1 MNSDRDG
8 IRGGWATPGDDQ
20 SDAESAVETTGEF
33 TIDYAPP
40 AWYTQNAS
48 GGSGDSDATN
58 DTDATDASD
67 TDADVEEPVDADAPA
82 DADGSARSDDAAVA
96 VPPVPDAVGPAA
108 VPNLPVGGFEPQWAP
123 PAPPLAPAPASPPAP
138 AVPVAGPDNTPSDAA
153 SDEADSASGD
163 LESGATMRF
172 SAAAV
177 KREIAERTGAEV
189 AEAEDTAPAAPAPD
203 LVPASATASASATS
217 SAPGSASAE
226 VASEGESDGEV
237 EDVDVADRNPRA
249 ESADGPDAEAPHGD
263 EEGDAGETATEG
275 AADADLPVP
284 VEPVATE
291 PEAVEPEPVIPAQP
305 VGPPAPAIDPVL
317 AYQSLE
323 AGVHR
328 IGASDAPVAGDAP
341 RDDAQVPSPEAEFTD
356 APGGT
361 PAETPEAAD
370 VVAAHPAADEHAAP
384 GEVPADD
391 DVRDAVPA
399 DALTGGEPQA
409 GTPTA
414 GEPQD
419 APPAWAPP
427 PLPQTGLPPLPPAYQ
442 PAAPAPAAQWPA
454 STAPAQAPGP
464 GQVPPQAPI
473 PPYVPGP
480 QQAPSAQ
487 APAPG
492 APFQPPA
499 PQPAPGQPFQPPA
512 AQPAP
517 GQPFQPPAPAPQP
530 TPQSGPPAWPFP
542 GEPVVAG
549 SPQGPVPA
557 QPPVHDSSVPAPAQA
572 QAQPP
577 VAAAPV
583 AAPAPI
589 PPQQG
594 GYGFPQPGAQVPP
607 AAPAPSAPPVPA
619 YGFPQQPAPQAPQ
632 APAPAQAPGYG
643 FPQPAAPAPGAVPP
657 QAPAPQPGYGF
668 PQQAAPAPEQQAPA
682 PAPAY
687 GFPQQPPAPHD
698 QQAPAPQ
705 APGYGFPQPAAPG
718 AVPPQAPAPQ
728 PGYGFPQQA
737 PNSPA
742 PQPGFDP
749 APAQVQPPQQPG
761 PEPVQQPAA
770 PVDPRA
776 GTAWPQP
783 VRHDQRQP
791 TNPGAAPLGYT
802 AAVEL
807 SSDRL
812 LNNKRQKVKSGRP
825 AAAQSRF
832 KLGGKKEEAERQ
844 RKLELIRTPVLSC
857 YRIAVI
863 SLKGG
868 VGKTTTTTALG
879 STLAT
884 ERQDKILAI
893 DANPDAGTLGRRVRR
908 ETGATIR
915 DLVQAI
921 PYINSYM
928 DIRRFTS
935 QAPSGLEIIA
945 NDVDPAVSTAFNDED
960 YRRAI
965 DVLGKQYPIILTD
978 SGTGLLYSA
987 MRGVLDLA
995 DQLIIISTPS
1005 VDGASSASTT
1015 LDWLSAHGYADLVSR
1030 SITVISGVRET
1041 GKMIKVDDIV
1051 SHFETR
1057 CRGVVVVPFDEHLSA
1072 GAEVDLDMMRPKVR
1086 EAYFNLSAMVAED
1099 IARHQQS
1106 HGLWTNDGNPPPV
1119 AAPPMPGQ
1127 YTPEQQAPGQPAYGQ
1142 PAPGQPAPGQVPQQ
1156 PQPGQPYAQPA
1167 PPGQPYPQQPG
1178 QPQAPGQPYP
1188 TAPGQ
1193 GHPQPGQAYPPPQP
1207 GGQFQPGQPYPQ
1219 HPGQTPPPPP
1229 APPQQ

>member
-48 GGSGDSDATN
+48 DGSGDSGDTGDAGNSEGPEDSEESDGPEESGDVKDSEERRESRGPEDSAPAGDATAAES
-58 DTDATDASD
+58 ATA
-67 TDADVEEPVDADAPA
+67 ADGPPVTVTGSAPVDGPE
-82 DADGSARSDDAAVA
+82 AA
-96 VPPVPDAVGPAA
+96 
-108 VPNLPVGGFEPQWAP
+108 LP
-123 PAPPLAPAPASPPAP
+123 
-138 AVPVAGPDNTPSDAA
+138 PVAGPHPGQPDVAPHFVQPDVVKPDVVQPHAPVAAPVADAGGPSALPHLPAGGFPAPWTPAAPPVASDAA
-153 SDEADSASGD
+153 PDVQDSGSGD
-163 LESGATMRF
+163 LDGGATMRF
-172 SAAAV
+172 SAVAL
-177 KREIAERTGAEV
+177 KREIAERTAS
-189 AEAEDTAPAAPAPD
+189 EDAGTEDAPAADAQ
-203 LVPASATASASATS
+203 AEAGTAEGDDRGDDGTVRGEDEAG
-217 SAPGSASAE
+217 APGTALT
-226 VASEGESDGEV
+226 VV
-237 EDVDVADRNPRA
+237 R
-249 ESADGPDAEAPHGD
+249 PDHVGRS
-263 EEGDAGETATEG
+263 GQ
-275 AADADLPVP
+275 PV
-284 VEPVATE
+284 
-291 PEAVEPEPVIPAQP
+291 PAQP
-305 VGPPAPAIDPVL
+305 VTAPEPAPVIDPVL

-323 AGVHR
+323 A
-328 IGASDAPVAGDAP
+328 ASQSQRASVADAPVADRAAAADAVAAEP
-341 RDDAQVPSPEAEFTD
+341 VEEAGAASAGTD
-356 APGGT
+356 AEARGG
-361 PAETPEAAD
+361 AAD
-370 VVAAHPAADEHAAP
+370 AAPPRSSDDGTGTDAAAP
-384 GEVPADD
+384 GAGDFELQDASSQDSEP
-391 DVRDAVPA
+391 RDAVPVVRPE
-399 DALTGGEPQA
+399 EP
-409 GTPTA
+409 
-414 GEPQD
+414 ERVQD
-419 APPAWAPP
+419 TPPAWAPP
-427 PLPQTGLPPLPPAYQ
+427 PLPQGGLPPLPPAYQ
-442 PAAPAPAAQWPA
+442 PAAPAPAPHWPA
-454 STAPAQAPGP
+454 STEPAPAAQ
-464 GQVPPQAPI
+464 GQVPYQAPM
-473 PPYVPGP
+473 P
-480 QQAPSAQ
+480 QQAPVA
-487 APAPG
+487 
-492 APFQPPA
+492 
-499 PQPAPGQPFQPPA
+499 
-512 AQPAP
+512 PAP
-517 GQPFQPPAPAPQP
+517 GQPFQPPAP
-530 TPQSGPPAWPFP
+530 
-542 GEPVVAG
+542 
-549 SPQGPVPA
+549 
-557 QPPVHDSSVPAPAQA
+557 VPAPAPGRPFQSPAA
-572 QAQPP
+572 QSPAPGQPFQPP
-577 VAAAPV
+577 AS
-583 AAPAPI
+583 APAPGQ
-589 PPQQG
+589 PFQPPAPQPVPSAWSSPGAPGPAGPPQAPAPVPPAEFENAVPAPPQAAHSSTVPAPGAPAAPQQG
-594 GYGFPQPGAQVPP
+594 SYGFPQSGAPDPASAPQGSYGFPQPGTPAP
-607 AAPAPSAPPVPA
+607 AAP
-619 YGFPQQPAPQAPQ
+619 
-632 APAPAQAPGYG
+632 PAQAPGYG
-643 FPQPAAPAPGAVPP
+643 FPQQNTPEQQAPGQPAPA
-657 QAPAPQPGYGF
+657 PGYGF
-668 PQQAAPAPEQQAPA
+668 PQPNTAPQD
-682 PAPAY
+682 
-687 GFPQQPPAPHD
+687 QQPAHPA
-698 QQAPAPQ
+698 APQ
-705 APGYGFPQPAAPG
+705 APGYGFPQPAPAPEQQAPGRPAPVAPPVSG
-718 AVPPQAPAPQ
+718 AVPSHAPAPAPQQGYGFPQSAAGSPAPQ
-728 PGYGFPQQA
+728 PGYDLAQPQA
-737 PNSPA
+737 PASAA
-742 PQPGFDP
+742 PPYP
-749 APAQVQPPQQPG
+749 APAQPQPPHQPG
-761 PEPVQQPAA
+761 PPPVQQQPAA
-770 PVDPRA
+770 PTAPVDPRT

-825 AAAQSRF
+825 TAASSRF

-1099 IARHQQS
+1099 FARHQQS

-1127 YTPEQQAPGQPAYGQ
+1127 YVPGQQAPGQYVPGQ
-1142 PAPGQPAPGQVPQQ
+1142 QVPGQPAPGQAPQQ
-1156 PQPGQPYAQPA
+1156 PQPQQPYAQ
-1167 PPGQPYPQQPG
+1167 PGQPYPQQPG
-1178 QPQAPGQPYP
+1178 QPYPQAPGQGYP
-1188 TAPGQ
+1188 QPPQPGQ
-1193 GHPQPGQAYPPPQP
+1193 QFQPGQAYPPN
-1207 GGQFQPGQPYPQ
+1207 PGQN
-1219 HPGQTPPPPP
+1219 PPPP